1 MNQTDSGWRKR
12 QVALDK
18 KAENARELGLD
29 YEPSI
34 IEMAREATGATGT
47 LLTCSL
53 VGIKEISDFAAM
65 VRHDERARCIS
76 HVYGQAG
83 SDNVAERTVRAIR
96 SNT

>member
-1 MNQTDSGWRKR
+1 MSVTGWRKR
-12 QVALDK
+12 
-18 KAENARELGLD
+18 E
-29 YEPSI
+29 I
-34 IEMAREATGATGT
+34 MEMAREAQLPYFYQTGDVAN
-47 LLTCSL
+47 LKQL
-53 VGIKEISDFAAM
+53 ERFAAM